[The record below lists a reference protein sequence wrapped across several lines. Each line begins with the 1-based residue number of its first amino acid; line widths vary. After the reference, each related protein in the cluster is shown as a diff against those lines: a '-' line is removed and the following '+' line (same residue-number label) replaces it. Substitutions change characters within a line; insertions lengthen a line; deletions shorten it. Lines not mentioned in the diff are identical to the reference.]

1 MYPERAHWSLL
12 VRTPTISGA
21 ENAIYF
27 AYPHTELGSYQ
38 TAWTLLHMPRTGLSA
53 LPAPLLEGNIGAD
66 ETYIGGLSQGVERA
80 WNRQSRGEAIA
91 VEHRGRTAGC
101 VRLAVIPGA
110 TTAGLTSLCEGR
122 GCASDRNGSYRCL
135 DRHSPKWESTIGL
148 ARADTDDTQ
157 RTVYPGLTLS
167 SAISRHGYD
176 VPITESVLH
185 IFSAT

>member
-1 MYPERAHWSLL
+1 MDIAAYASNGSLGPSRAALGGQHRGRRDLHWWLIA
-12 VRTPTISGA
+12 R
-21 ENAIYF
+21 
-27 AYPHTELGSYQ
+27 
-38 TAWTLLHMPRTGLSA
+38 
-53 LPAPLLEGNIGAD
+53 
-66 ETYIGGLSQGVERA
+66 GGTGVEQA
-80 WNRQSRGEAIA
+80 KSGGAIA